1 MSKRLST
8 ILAFLS
14 SYKYVI
20 TVVVGV
26 LFVGFLDENSFLQRL
41 KYDMQISGLKEEIQK
56 YNALNDSANTEIENL
71 RRDPRYIEKIA
82 RERYLMKA
90 DDEDIFVFSTDK
102 INDDLDKQPTE

>member
-8 ILAFLS
+8 ILAFFS

-26 LFVGFLDENSFLQRL
+26 LFVGFLDENSFLQRI
-41 KYDMQISGLKEEIQK
+41 KYNIQISSLKEEIQK
-56 YNALNDSANTEIENL
+56 YKALNDSANTEIENL
-71 RRDPRYIEKIA
+71 RRDPTYIEKIA

>member
-1 MSKRLST
+1 MSKQLST

-14 SYKYVI
+14 SYKYII
-20 TVVVGV
+20 TMVVGV
-26 LFVGFLDENSFLQRL
+26 LFVGFLDENSFLQRM
-41 KYDMQISGLKEEIQK
+41 KYDLQISSLKDEIQK
-56 YNALNDSANTEIENL
+56 YKALNDSANTEIENL
-71 RRDPRYIEKIA
+71 RRNPNYIEKIA

>member
-56 YNALNDSANTEIENL
+56 YKALNDSANTEIENL

>member
-56 YNALNDSANTEIENL
+56 YKALNHSANTEIENL